1 MKLTQDTQHSQLLN
15 SALRLHNDG
24 NLDAADQIYESILE
38 KDEKDFDAN
47 HLHGLIL
54 SQKQKHE
61 EALPFLK
68 LAVEQKQ
75 NDFHA
80 NNNLGIAYK
89 RLEEYD
95 SAEKCFLK
103 AISLEK
109 NNFMPYFNCANVYME
124 SSRYDEALDFLLI
137 CKDLEKNSAN
147 ILATIGEVYRL
158 KFLKT
163 KDEELLIPAKKFLK
177 QAITINP
184 EEVEPYVSLA
194 MISLWLGDIKES
206 VKLFEQHNSIIM
218 SHQEIGQELKDRMF
232 KDSALEAMIKHEF
245 EQLRFIIHNYK
256 NFKSDESWYE
266 FLKEHYEKIERGDF
280 QPKLINNK
288 NKRALVNQ
296 VYKSS
301 PKCSLENYVN
311 SDNNISE
318 LETQYKS
325 VSPEVMVVDNF
336 LEQEALI
343 ELQKLCYSS
352 NIFKHPYPEGYLG
365 AFLEYGLANE
375 FILKLSEDIRKTF
388 KNICA
393 NTKLTQ
399 AWIFKYDSRIKSSG
413 INIHADDAK
422 VNLNFWI
429 TPQKSNLKPE
439 EGGLIIWNK
448 FPEKGATFAD
458 FNYSENSEPTGKM
471 LAEKKI
477 KYSKIAYKENRA
489 VFFNS
494 MLFHATDGYKFDQ
507 GYEDR
512 RINVTFLYN

>member
-256 NFKSDESWYE
+256 RECEIENFSDLQSLMEQIRETLTTSEPISTMKAYFSLIDNIEDWNLLMPPLKKIE
-266 FLKEHYEKIERGDF
+266 NPSNHKTVIGLKELVNKID
-280 QPKLINNK
+280 KLIP
-288 NKRALVNQ
+288 
-296 VYKSS
+296 S
-301 PKCSLENYVN
+301 
-311 SDNNISE
+311 
-318 LETQYKS
+318 
-325 VSPEVMVVDNF
+325 F
-336 LEQEALI
+336 
-343 ELQKLCYSS
+343 
-352 NIFKHPYPEGYLG
+352 
-365 AFLEYGLANE
+365 
-375 FILKLSEDIRKTF
+375 
-388 KNICA
+388 
-393 NTKLTQ
+393 
-399 AWIFKYDSRIKSSG
+399 
-413 INIHADDAK
+413 
-422 VNLNFWI
+422 
-429 TPQKSNLKPE
+429 
-439 EGGLIIWNK
+439 
-448 FPEKGATFAD
+448 
-458 FNYSENSEPTGKM
+458 
-471 LAEKKI
+471 
-477 KYSKIAYKENRA
+477 
-489 VFFNS
+489 
-494 MLFHATDGYKFDQ
+494 
-507 GYEDR
+507 
-512 RINVTFLYN
+512 